1 MSSDRY
7 KEGEEEEDASIV
19 ILSTIITVDNKGAFL
34 SSVDLFFA
42 NIDPTT
48 KITVQVRPL
57 QLGIPTENLVAIHAE
72 VALEPSQIV
81 TSADASIATNVKF
94 PSPVYLEPEQEYCI
108 VLLAPTSNLYEVW
121 CAHR

>member
-1 MSSDRY
+1 M
-7 KEGEEEEDASIV
+7 IQ
-19 ILSTIITVDNKGAFL
+19 TGAFL
-34 SSVDLFFA
+34 SSVDLYFA
-42 NIDPTT
+42 NVDPSA

-57 QLGIPTENLVAIHAE
+57 QLGTPTENLVAIHAE

-81 TSADASIATNVKF
+81 TSTDASIATNVKF

-121 CAHR
+121 VCSNG